1 MSEVIKTPVQMVFDF
16 LKEKGI
22 KVYMPLQHVGEVKDN
37 FVVVKPS
44 YSDQFVQLS
53 TTQTLIDVMCYSPKN
68 KFSSQDSY
76 VRSVKKLMS
85 KLGFILMI
93 RATDFETE
101 PFYDEEYNGWM
112 VSVQYAFY
120 RKKD

>member
-85 KLGFILMI
+85 ELGFILMI

-120 RKKD
+120 RKKG